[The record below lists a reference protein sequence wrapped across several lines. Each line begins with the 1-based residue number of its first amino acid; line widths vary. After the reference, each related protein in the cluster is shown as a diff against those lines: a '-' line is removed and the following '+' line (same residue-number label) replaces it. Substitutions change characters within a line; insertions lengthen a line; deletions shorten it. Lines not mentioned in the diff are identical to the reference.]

1 VAVLLLIEDNRSLRE
16 ATARLLE
23 VEGYT
28 VVTAEGGAEA
38 WALLENGLRPGAIVL
53 DLTLPDMDG
62 FQFREQQLENS
73 QLATIPVVIWSGRA
87 LSPNDLALLRGAAV
101 LVKPSHAAAVLRTI
115 QAVCPLDA

>member
-1 VAVLLLIEDNRSLRE
+1 MAVLLLIEDNRSLRE